1 MQVISFLVKGLI
13 LEAPH
18 VFVEEI
24 TINEIK
30 NIKKIWKINNLKKK
44 SLANITMILKKPL
57 SHGVMFGYQKNFLNG
72 I

>member
-1 MQVISFLVKGLI
+1 MQAISFLVKGLI

-30 NIKKIWKINNLKKK
+30 NIKKIWKINNLKEKFRK
-44 SLANITMILKKPL
+44 YHNDPEKLLSL
-57 SHGVMFGYQKNFLNG
+57 GVMSGCLKILQNG